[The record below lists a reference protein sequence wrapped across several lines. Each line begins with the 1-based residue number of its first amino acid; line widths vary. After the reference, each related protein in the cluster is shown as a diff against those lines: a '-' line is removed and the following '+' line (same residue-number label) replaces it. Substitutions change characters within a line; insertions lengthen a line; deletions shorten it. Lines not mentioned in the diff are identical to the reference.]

1 MYVIILAAGRGS
13 RLGGAVPKPLAEVAP
28 GLTLLGNQ
36 VKVLAR
42 LVGRHRICVVVGHA
56 AMHVVEAH
64 PDLMFV
70 HNVRY
75 ASTNTAKSL
84 LCALPKFDDDVM
96 WINGDLYFEEPA
108 ARLLVERHSDFSRT
122 LVDHSKTGDE
132 EIKYTVFPDGSIDQI
147 SKTIEGRQA
156 LGESL
161 GLQIVT
167 RRDRGRLQRALE
179 EVGEKDYFERALELC
194 TQDRSIRLMPVDVGR
209 HFCREVDFPED
220 LEAVR
225 NHVVSTAKPG
235 QPSGTGE
242 SATPSVS
249 GASPAAGHKPALT

>member
-13 RLGGAVPKPLAEVAP
+13 RLGGAVPKALAEVGP

-36 VKVLAR
+36 VRVLGR
-42 LVGRHRICVVVGHA
+42 LIGRHRVCVVVGYE
-56 AMHVVEAH
+56 AMQVVAAH
-64 PDLMFV
+64 PDLMYV
-70 HNVRY
+70 HNTRY
-75 ASTNTAKSL
+75 ATTNTAKSL

-108 ARLLVERHSDFSRT
+108 AKLLLEQHAEFSRT
-122 LVDHSKTGDE
+122 LVDHSRTGDE

-147 SKTIEGRQA
+147 SKTVEKPKA

-167 RRDRGRLQRALE
+167 RRDRPRLQRALE
-179 EVGEKDYFERALELC
+179 EVGERDYFEKALELC
-194 TQDRSIRLMPVDVGR
+194 TQDRTIRLMPVDVGR
-209 HFCREVDFPED
+209 HFCKEVDFPED

-225 NHVVSTAKPG
+225 QHVA
-235 QPSGTGE
+235 
-242 SATPSVS
+242 
-249 GASPAAGHKPALT
+249 ASPAHAATQATGATPAASRTPALT

>member
-13 RLGGAVPKPLAEVAP
+13 RLGGMVPKALAEIAP

-42 LVGRHRICVVVGHA
+42 LVGRHRICVVVGYD
-56 AMHVVEAH
+56 AMQVVSAH

-70 HNVRY
+70 HNPRY
-75 ASTNTAKSL
+75 ATTNTAKSL

-108 ARLLVERHSDFSRT
+108 ARLLIEQHADCSRT
-122 LVDHSKTGDE
+122 LVDHSRTGEE
-132 EIKYTVFPDGSIDQI
+132 EIKYSLSPDGSIDKI
-147 SKTIEGRQA
+147 SKTVERPSA

-167 RRDRGRLQRALE
+167 RRDRPRLVRALE
-179 EVGEKDYFERALELC
+179 EVGDRDYFERALELC
-194 TQDRSIRLMPVDVGR
+194 TQDRSMRLMPVDVGR
-209 HFCREVDFPED
+209 QFCREVDFPED

-225 NHVVSTAKPG
+225 RHLAGQAAAATA
-235 QPSGTGE
+235 
-242 SATPSVS
+242 ATP
-249 GASPAAGHKPALT
+249 AGGRKPALT

>member
-13 RLGGAVPKPLAEVAP
+13 RLGGTVPKALAEIAP

-42 LVGRHRICVVVGHA
+42 LVGRHRICVVVGYD
-56 AMHVVEAH
+56 AMQVVSAH

-70 HNVRY
+70 HNPRY
-75 ASTNTAKSL
+75 ATTNTAKSL
-84 LCALPKFDDDVM
+84 LCALPKFDEDVM

-108 ARLLVERHSDFSRT
+108 ARLLIEQHADCSRT
-122 LVDHSKTGDE
+122 LVDHSRTGEE
-132 EIKYTVFPDGSIDQI
+132 EIKYSLYPDGSVDKI
-147 SKTIEGRQA
+147 SKTVERPNA

-167 RRDRGRLQRALE
+167 RRDRPRLVRALE
-179 EVGEKDYFERALELC
+179 EVGDRDYFERALELC
-194 TQDRSIRLMPVDVGR
+194 TEDRSIRLMPVDLGR
-209 HFCREVDFPED
+209 QFCREVDFPED

-225 NHVVSTAKPG
+225 RHVAG
-235 QPSGTGE
+235 QFGAASA
-242 SATPSVS
+242 ATP
-249 GASPAAGHKPALT
+249 AGGRKPALT

>member
-13 RLGGAVPKPLAEVAP
+13 RLGGAVPKALAEVGP

-36 VKVLAR
+36 VKVLGR
-42 LVGRHRICVVVGHA
+42 LIGRHRVCVVVGYE
-56 AMHVVEAH
+56 AMQVVAAH
-64 PDLMFV
+64 PDLMYV
-70 HNVRY
+70 HNTRH
-75 ASTNTAKSL
+75 ASTNTARSL

-108 ARLLVERHSDFSRT
+108 AKLLLEQHVEYSRT
-122 LVDHSKTGDE
+122 LVDHSRTGDE
-132 EIKYTVFPDGSIDQI
+132 EIKYTVFEDGSIDQI
-147 SKTIEGRQA
+147 SKTVEKPMA

-167 RRDRGRLQRALE
+167 RRDRPRLQRALE
-179 EVGEKDYFERALELC
+179 EVGERDYFERALELC

-209 HFCREVDFPED
+209 HFCKEVDFPED

-225 NHVVSTAKPG
+225 QHVAQQVAS
-235 QPSGTGE
+235 SGTAQQPTA
-242 SATPSVS
+242 ATP
-249 GASPAAGHKPALT
+249 AAARKPALT